1 VVAVVAILN
10 WSATEGPVVA
20 RAVLF
25 RYKASRSMTTAK
37 SKNSSNKTV
46 PSAPS
51 VISNLKIILV
61 I

>member
-20 RAVLF
+20 RATLF
-25 RYKASRSMTTAK
+25 HYITSRSMTMAK
-37 SKNSSNKTV
+37 SKNSSNKIV